1 MTNNVYQVLD
11 DIKAFLDTGAFTNT
25 VSFGD
30 ISDVDLDKQTVF
42 PLAHINISDATI
54 TEQTIEFNM
63 NVMAMDIVDD
73 NSLDDFNDDLFL
85 GNDNLQSIL
94 NTQLSVMNRLHT
106 ELTRGHLRD
115 GLLATDEDLVCEP
128 FKDRFANVL
137 AGWTATIRLVVP
149 NTSSRTNPDGSAAC

>member
-1 MTNNVYQVLD
+1 MTNNVYKVLD
-11 DIKAFLDTGAFTNT
+11 DIKAFLITGNFTNT

-30 ISDVDLDKQTVF
+30 ISDVNLDKTTIF

-63 NVMAMDIVDD
+63 NVMAMDIIDE
-73 NSLDDFNDDLFL
+73 NSLEEFGEDLFL

-115 GLLATDEDLVCEP
+115 DLLATEDDLVCEP

-137 AGWTATIRLVVP
+137 AGWTATLRLVVP
-149 NTSSRTNPDGSAAC
+149 NTSSRTNPDGTPYC